1 MSITSESRMIAK
13 IPETCVFIYVMARVK
28 KPVGQGVPAKF
39 GEKLDLLSSMGHCQK
54 NKTCNRATK
63 ISPSKTV
70 KPELCGCFFF
80 GGFVFLGRSASWPV
94 LFFCNWG
101 YTPWMGGRERGDKP
115 AGRQGAGVTS
125 IGVGHDNRLD
135 KHG

>member
-1 MSITSESRMIAK
+1 MIAK

-70 KPELCGCFFF
+70 KPELCGCFFL
-80 GGFVFLGRSASWPV
+80 GASCFLGVPPPGP
-94 LFFCNWG
+94 FFFFVTGGTLPGWEG
-101 YTPWMGGRERGDKP
+101 VKEGISLPGGRV
-115 AGRQGAGVTS
+115 QG
-125 IGVGHDNRLD
+125 
-135 KHG
+135 